1 NNALI
6 GTLSGD
12 RKNGAKSIRIQNTGT
27 VTMKF
32 NSINGAS
39 SVSVLHAKYGTDA
52 SSTWELWYSTNSG
65 SSWTKTGSTITTSST
80 TLQTA
85 TFPMSVQGNIR
96 FEIRKITGT

>member
-1 NNALI
+1 LNQEAKHLIAADITLPTGIWNLNDALI

-12 RKNGAKSIRIQNTGT
+12 RKNGTKSICIQNIGK

-52 SSTWELWYSTNSG
+52 SSSWELG
-65 SSWTKTGSTITTSST
+65 IP
-80 TLQTA
+80 LTA
-85 TFPMSVQGNIR
+85 EAVD
-96 FEIRKITGT
+96 